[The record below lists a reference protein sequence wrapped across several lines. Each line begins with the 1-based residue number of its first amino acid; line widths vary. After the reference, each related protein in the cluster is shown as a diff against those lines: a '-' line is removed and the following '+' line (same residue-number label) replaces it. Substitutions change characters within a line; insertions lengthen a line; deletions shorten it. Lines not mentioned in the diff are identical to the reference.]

1 MKDLSKIEQKQLRHL
16 LQEKKERMLRWEEG
30 DGEFD
35 GVESAPNDLLRESL
49 IHQAA
54 PSFEQLVI
62 VQALSPPAFSL
73 ANIDR
78 GLIIAQIEDVES
90 LICLT
95 KLDLVIARAE
105 ADKIARI
112 YRELGYHV
120 LLTSALT
127 GEGMSSLRERLENKH
142 SVLLGEAGAGRKSLL
157 RRLDAGFESKC
168 KTRELTL
175 EAHNG
180 AALQCFV
187 KHHDLGRGL
196 EITFLDGLSVAGFL
210 NVKREEARLY
220 YDEFRDFT
228 DDCESAECLHA
239 QEKGCAVKQAV
250 ARGEVAKLRY
260 KSYSEIIQALA

>member
-16 LQEKKERMLRWEEG
+16 LQEKKERMLRWENEDG
-30 DGEFD
+30 DYD
-35 GVESAPNDLLRESL
+35 GVDSAPNDLLRESL

-62 VQALSPPAFSL
+62 VQALSPPAFSI

-78 GLIIAQIEDVES
+78 GLIIAQIEGVEP

-95 KLDLVIARAE
+95 KLDLVTARAE
-105 ADKIARI
+105 ADKIARV
-112 YRELGYHV
+112 YRELGYPV
-120 LLTSALT
+120 VLTSTLT

-157 RRLDAGFESKC
+157 HRLDASFESKC

-180 AALQCFV
+180 AAVACLA

-210 NVKREEARLY
+210 HVKREDARLY

-228 DDCESAECLHA
+228 DDCENEECLHWG
-239 QEKGCAVKQAV
+239 EKGCAVKQAV
-250 ARGEVAKLRY
+250 ARGEVTKMRY
-260 KSYSEIIQALA
+260 KSYGEIVQSLA

>member
-16 LQEKKERMLRWEEG
+16 LQEKKERMLRWEEE

-49 IHQAA
+49 IHQAV

-62 VQALSPPAFSL
+62 VQALSPPALSL

-78 GLIIAQIEDVES
+78 GLIIAQIEDVEP

-95 KLDLVIARAE
+95 KLDLVTARAE

-157 RRLDAGFESKC
+157 RRLDSGFESKG

-180 AALQCFV
+180 AARQCFV

-196 EITFLDGLSVAGFL
+196 EITFLDGLSVADFL

-220 YDEFRDFT
+220 FDEFRDFT
-228 DDCESAECLHA
+228 DDCESEECLHW

-250 ARGEVAKLRY
+250 AHGEVTKMRY
-260 KSYSEIIQALA
+260 KSYGEIMQSLA